1 MTLRIAARVMRI
13 MWASTTSVSAVAGK
27 AIACIRSPNGM
38 PS

>member
-13 MWASTTSVSAVAGK
+13 MWASTTSVSAVAGS
-27 AIACIRSPNGM
+27 AIACMRSTKGI

>member
-13 MWASTTSVSAVAGK
+13 MWASTTSVSAVAGS
-27 AIACIRSPNGM
+27 AIAFMRSPNGM